1 MIKDK
6 SRLWTAL
13 VLVLLAAPPLIYGPR
28 TSAIAIAIVMF
39 FAMFEVINAKKENKW
54 PLALKWGLVV
64 LTLLI
69 TFWDYLEVI
78 VFTGSFELP
87 SDYYWIGVPTLGISV
102 LLIFLFVS
110 AILDPKVPVQ
120 DVFYLYTMALLVSL
134 GGQGALFARR
144 VGLTPF
150 MFVMLTT
157 VMTDTGAYLI
167 GIRFG
172 KHKLNER
179 ISPKKTWEGAIGGT
193 LIGAISGILV
203 YAIFPFF
210 TNFLPWYYVIGGAFV
225 ISIAAQFGDLS
236 FSAVKRSYGIKDYGT
251 IFPGHGGFLDRLDS
265 LLFAFIAFSVLFA
278 QVIRAAIESG
288 LLVL

>member
-1 MIKDK
+1 MFKDK

-13 VLVLLAAPPLIYGPR
+13 ILILLAAPPLFYGPR
-28 TSAIAIAIVMF
+28 SSAIVIAVVMF
-39 FAMFEVINAKKENKW
+39 YAMFEVINAKKENKW

-69 TFWDYLEVI
+69 AFWDYLEVI
-78 VFTGSFELP
+78 VFTGSFQLP
-87 SDYYWIGVPTLGISV
+87 ADYYWVGVPTLGISV
-102 LLIFLFVS
+102 LLIFLFIS

-120 DVFYLYTMALLVSL
+120 DVFYLYTMALMVSL

-144 VGLTPF
+144 VGLVPF

-157 VMTDTGAYLI
+157 IFTDTGAYFI
-167 GIRFG
+167 GIKFG

-193 LIGAISGILV
+193 LVGAIAGILV
-203 YAIFPFF
+203 YVFFPFF
-210 TNFLPWYYVIGGAFV
+210 TTFIPWYFVIGSAFV

-236 FSAVKRSYGIKDYGT
+236 FSAVKRSYGIKDFGT
-251 IFPGHGGFLDRLDS
+251 IFPGHGGVLDRLDS
-265 LLFAFIAFSVLFA
+265 LLFAFIAFTIMYA
-278 QVIRAAIESG
+278 QMIRAAIEAG